1 MNVSNLVVV
10 LQKARETAHE
20 MVAETEMMIE
30 VVGAGMTIEAEIVT
44 AISAVEMIVA
54 WMTVVWTIAV
64 WTTVE
69 WTIDVVETIAVEV
82 EMTVALEVLGK
93 LAQDLGVI
101 VNVKGMNNGLLEGE
115 MMMVQ
120 DVTLMIAEMTVA
132 MTVVTIVE
140 EMEVTGVLVRETCL
154 QEVLQGKIGVTEMIA
169 VVLEMTDAMID
180 VVTIVVTW
188 TEVAWIAGLIAV
200 TEETIAVIVEVT
212 EEAGDLDLEMIEGV
226 MTDVTI
232 AEVQEVHQEM
242 IVTLDEEMID
252 VGVVTATGVMIG
264 VQVQGTC
271 LQEDLLEMI
280 EEEEEKTDVNVEIH
294 PNVNKDQEIKKVE
307 MVGLQS
313 ANVELTYEL
322 FVVHYWCMI

>member
-132 MTVVTIVE
+132 MTVMTIVE
-140 EMEVTGVLVRETCL
+140 ETEVTGVLVRETCL